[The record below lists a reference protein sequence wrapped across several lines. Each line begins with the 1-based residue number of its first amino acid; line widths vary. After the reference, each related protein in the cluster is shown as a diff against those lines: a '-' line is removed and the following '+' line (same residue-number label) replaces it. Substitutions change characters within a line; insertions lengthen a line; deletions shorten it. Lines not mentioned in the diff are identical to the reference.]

1 MATIGEVAEKS
12 GVSIATVSNIVNGKG
27 KASKETVERVM
38 RVIKELNYK
47 PNMLARNLKTKKSR
61 SIGVI
66 VEDMTIFSIPDI
78 VDGITDYCDKENY
91 QIFLINLRLFM
102 NYNDTYYDKDFYY
115 GRVKEEIHKLENL
128 QVEGI
133 IYVTAHERTLQV
145 IPEDLDIPAVMAYG
159 YTQSK
164 KIPSVVVDDVEGGFS
179 IAKKLL
185 EQGHKKV
192 GIITGKNDSV
202 HAQARMLGYQKAF
215 YEARV
220 PMDQASI
227 FVGDWE
233 RESGYAYVDQL
244 LEQGVTAIM
253 CMNDIMAGGV
263 YDRLSE
269 RGITVGEEISVTGYD
284 GRQLSSYYKPPL
296 TTIAL
301 PLHDI
306 GYKAGEVLLELLSAE
321 EIPQDE
327 QARVYQVPCQIV
339 EGKSI
344 RNMNCAKCTK

>member
-12 GVSIATVSNIVNGKG
+12 GVSIATVSNIINGKG
-27 KASKETVERVM
+27 KASKETIERVM
-38 RVIKELNYK
+38 GVIKELNYK
-47 PNMLARNLKTKKSR
+47 PNMLARNLKTKKSM

-102 NYNDTYYDKDFYY
+102 NYGDAYYDKDFYY

-133 IYVTAHERTLQV
+133 VYVAAHERTLPV
-145 IPEDLDIPAVMAYG
+145 IPEDLDIPVVMAYG

-164 KIPSVVVDDVEGGFS
+164 KVPSVVVDDVEGGFL
-179 IAKKLL
+179 IAKKVLDM
-185 EQGHKKV
+185 GHTNI

-202 HAQARMLGYQKAF
+202 HAQARLLGYQKAF
-215 YEARV
+215 FEAHV
-220 PMDQASI
+220 PMRQESI

-244 LEQGVTAIM
+244 LEQGVSAIM
-253 CMNDIMAGGV
+253 CMNDVMAGGV

-269 RGITVGEEISVTGYD
+269 LGISVGEDISVSGYD
-284 GRQLSSYYKPPL
+284 GRQISTYYKPPL
-296 TTIAL
+296 TTVML

-306 GYKAGEVLLELLSAE
+306 GYKAGAVLLEMLNAE
-321 EIPQDE
+321 ENVPAE
-327 QARVYQVPCQIV
+327 EARVYQIPCHLL
-339 EGKSI
+339 EGRSIKSLI
-344 RNMNCAKCTK
+344 E

>member
-12 GVSIATVSNIVNGKG
+12 GVSIATVSNIINGKG
-27 KASKETVERVM
+27 KASKETIERVM
-38 RVIKELNYK
+38 GVIKELNYK

-102 NYNDTYYDKDFYY
+102 NYGDSYYDKDFYY

-133 IYVTAHERTLQV
+133 VYVAAHERTLPV
-145 IPEDLDIPAVMAYG
+145 VPEDLDIPVVMAYG

-164 KIPSVVVDDVEGGFS
+164 KVPSVVVDDVEGGFL
-179 IAKKLL
+179 IAKKVLSM
-185 EQGHKKV
+185 GHTNV

-202 HAQARMLGYQKAF
+202 HAQARLLGYQKAF
-215 YEARV
+215 FEARV
-220 PMDQASI
+220 PMRQESI
-227 FVGDWE
+227 FVGNWE
-233 RESGYAYVDQL
+233 RESGYAYVDRL
-244 LEQGVTAIM
+244 LEQGVSAIM
-253 CMNDIMAGGV
+253 CMNDVMAGGV

-269 RGITVGEEISVTGYD
+269 LGISIGKDISVSGYD
-284 GRQLSSYYKPPL
+284 GRQISTYYKPPL
-296 TTIAL
+296 TTVTL

-306 GYKAGEVLLELLSAE
+306 GYKAGEVLLEMLNAE
-321 EIPQDE
+321 EELPSE
-327 QARVYQVPCQIV
+327 EPRVYQVPCHLL
-339 EGKSI
+339 EGRSIKSLI
-344 RNMNCAKCTK
+344 E